1 MKMPFHRNFTTENL
15 HMQYRPI
22 LSIKSYYITII
33 IRQLSFALTSPI
45 FHPNKQFYQP
55 CVITTIIIIIIRPI
69 LSFASTTPI
78 FHPNKTSFYTI
89 LPFTIMFN
97 YFSFFS
103 HTKKGNNTI
112 CNQTN
117 TKNNNSPSIPKR
129 ALARGEVM
137 AARAWGK
144 SELPTSITGFP
155 G

>member
-69 LSFASTTPI
+69 LSFASTSLRSFI
-78 FHPNKTSFYTI
+78 PNKQFYQSCHYYNNNKKKKKKKKKNPSFHHYVQ
-89 LPFTIMFN
+89 FF
-97 YFSFFS
+97 FFFS
-103 HTKKGNNTI
+103 HT
-112 CNQTN
+112 
-117 TKNNNSPSIPKR
+117 
-129 ALARGEVM
+129 
-137 AARAWGK
+137 
-144 SELPTSITGFP
+144 
-155 G
+155 